1 MIGVLT
7 SPAQQTLDSQR
18 PKGVALAICALAL
31 WLAPETSAAQQPY
44 VVKPIAETKIRQL
57 PVGDLYWRVEN
68 FGTLAEA
75 RAAVGNEG
83 LKPDSAGNPTA
94 ASLIAEVSGRAW
106 LFTLGPPGGAT
117 PGATKVAEIGPVPP
131 ITAPEYL
138 LRVNQGSGPPGSK
151 TTTHTHPGSE
161 AFYVLTGR
169 LAQRTKQG
177 VKYVDAGHT
186 MNGHP
191 ADTPMEVSNGGQG
204 DVMAL
209 IMFVVDASKPFSSPA
224 KVD

>member
-7 SPAQQTLDSQR
+7 SPAEQTLNSQR
-18 PKGVALAICALAL
+18 PNGVALAICALWL

-44 VVKPIAETKIRQL
+44 SVKPIAETKIRQL
-57 PVGDLYWRVEN
+57 PAGELYWRVET

-75 RAAVGNEG
+75 QAAAGKDG
-83 LKPDSAGNPTA
+83 LKLDSVGNPTT

-106 LFTLGPPGGAT
+106 LFTLGPPGAAT
-117 PGATKVAEIGPVPP
+117 PGANKVAEIGPVPP

-151 TTTHTHPGSE
+151 TATHTHPGSE

-169 LAQRTKQG
+169 LAQRTKHG

-191 ADTPMEVSNGGQG
+191 ADTPMEVSNGGSS
-204 DVMAL
+204 DVTAL

-224 KVD
+224 TFD